1 MVINTWKAKGGESVS
16 EYETLQNQIDELRE
30 NIKKLEKEFDEDIC
44 GNPLILG
51 ACDID
56 EVADAIK
63 KKLT

>member
-1 MVINTWKAKGGESVS
+1 MS

-44 GNPLILG
+44 GKPLILG